1 MTNQWPGIKGVAP
14 ALRPDA
20 VAKWTRQADA
30 VCHHL
35 LVRSGKPH
43 LEFCK
48 MADRK
53 VAVAGATGLVGNAA
67 LRHFG
72 GSGGC
77 EVVALSRRKP
87 RALYGARYVQ
97 VDLTDP
103 AQCAGMSA
111 ELRGATHLVYAA
123 LYEGPNLVDGWRD
136 ERQIRTNDAM
146 LRNLMAVLEPAA
158 PSLRHVALLQGTK
171 AYGVHVRP
179 LTVPA
184 REGRSEMHEQ
194 PNFYWAQENF
204 VRELQQGKAWHWSIL
219 RPVLIVGEAMGGAMD
234 LIPPLGVYAAM
245 LREQGRALDYPGGA
259 ARVSQAVDVDLLAR
273 AIGWAGEAGAARNE
287 AFNVTNGDVF
297 TWENVWP
304 AIAEALDMKPGG
316 AVPLSL
322 AATYPQWIA
331 PWDALRQKYDLIS
344 PDLEAF
350 VGLSFQYADYTMRYG
365 QTQPGPPS
373 IVSTVKINQADFTE
387 MMDTEDTFRKW
398 FRHARSSRLLP

>member
-1 MTNQWPGIKGVAP
+1 
-14 ALRPDA
+14 
-20 VAKWTRQADA
+20 
-30 VCHHL
+30 
-35 LVRSGKPH
+35 
-43 LEFCK
+43 

-373 IVSTVKINQADFTE
+373 IVSTVKINQAGFTE

>member
-1 MTNQWPGIKGVAP
+1 MA
-14 ALRPDA
+14 
-20 VAKWTRQADA
+20 
-30 VCHHL
+30 
-35 LVRSGKPH
+35 GK
-43 LEFCK
+43 
-48 MADRK
+48 K
-53 VAVAGATGLVGNAA
+53 VVVAGATGLVGNAA

-77 EVVALSRRKP
+77 EVAALSRRMP
-87 RALYGARYVQ
+87 RDLHGARHLQ
-97 VDLTDP
+97 VDLTNP
-103 AQCAGMSA
+103 AQCARASA
-111 ELRGATHLVYAA
+111 ELQGATHLVYAA

-136 ERQIRTNDAM
+136 PSQIRTNDAM
-146 LRNLMAVLEPAA
+146 LRNLMAVLEPVA

-184 REGRSEMHEQ
+184 REGRSEMYEQ

-204 VRELQQGKAWHWSIL
+204 LRELQQGKAWHWSIL

-245 LREQGRALDYPGGA
+245 LREQGKALDYPGGA

-273 AIGWAGEAGAARNE
+273 AIGWAGEADAARNE

-304 AIAEALDMKPGG
+304 AIADALDLKPGG

-331 PWDALRQKYDLIS
+331 PWDAVRQQYDLIS
-344 PDLEAF
+344 PGLEAF
-350 VGLSFQYADYTMRYG
+350 VGLSFQYADYSMRYG
-365 QTQPGPPS
+365 QTEPGPPS
-373 IVSTVKINQADFTE
+373 IVSTVKINQAGFTE
-387 MMDTEDTFRKW
+387 MMDTEDMFRKW
-398 FRHARSSRLLP
+398 FRQARSSRLLP